1 MLEGFLGDPH
11 PAVRA
16 EALAGLRRLHS
27 AGAGCALAEG
37 GVGLARWEPQP
48 SARAEGRL
56 ARGALAA
63 VVSAAGDASPHVRA
77 EALPLLCL
85 AGCTGVR
92 AGEAGGG
99 GGIVP
104 AGSDTFAALC
114 NLAGDPDRG
123 IRVMAC
129 RALGCPLVGV
139 DPAMLAD
146 SLRGVRVLD
155 GVRGTFALALDDACA
170 EVRSAAVGALR
181 ELGLRDGA
189 PEAVIARV
197 VAFLVRPPFASC
209 TFSSRSLPASLPAL
223 LPPPSARAP
232 LQSNRHPGP
241 TSVAQGA

>member
-27 AGAGCALAEG
+27 AGAGCALVEG
-37 GVGLARWEPQP
+37 GAGIARCEPKPNAQF
-48 SARAEGRL
+48 EGRL
-56 ARGALAA
+56 GRGALAA
-63 VVSAAGDASPHVRA
+63 VVAAACDTSPHVRA

-92 AGEAGGG
+92 AREAGGS

-104 AGSDTFAALC
+104 AGSDAFAALC
-114 NLAGDPDRG
+114 TLVGDPDRG

-189 PEAVIARV
+189 PEAIIARV
-197 VAFLVRPPFASC
+197 VGFLVRPPFASL
-209 TFSSRSLPASLPAL
+209 TLLPRSLPASLTL
-223 LPPPSARAP
+223 P